1 MTDEEPEQKPP
12 SERRRRG
19 MREGF
24 TTGACATAASL
35 GATRALIRQ
44 QPVEAVTIHLPV
56 GRDATFALARCEL
69 SSNQVRCGVIK
80 DAGDDPDATH
90 GAEIVSTVSWRDE
103 PGLDLAGGSGVGV
116 VTRPGLGL
124 AIGGPAINPV
134 PRRMISEHVEAEA
147 GDLLERRGLRVEISV
162 PRGEEIARK
171 TLNARLGILGG
182 ISILGTTGIV
192 KPWSTA
198 AWRASVM
205 QAIDVA
211 MANGQHHIVL
221 STGGRSEKFSMR
233 QLPELPELAF
243 VEMGEFTGAALKR
256 CVEQGCE
263 RVTLAGM
270 VGKFSKLAQGHF
282 MTHVAGNQVDL
293 AFLAT
298 LAAESGASSAVQDE
312 IRAANTAR
320 HFQEIA
326 LAQGLRSVFDRI
338 AHDVQTRSLDLVKHR
353 LRVDCLLFD
362 FDGTVLGSAGWPA
375 A

>member
-1 MTDEEPEQKPP
+1 MDDAAASGTLP
-12 SERRRRG
+12 ERRKRG

-35 GATRALIRQ
+35 GATRALICQ
-44 QPVEAVTIHLPV
+44 QAVDAVTINLPV
-56 GRDATFALARCEL
+56 GRDATFSLARCEL
-69 SSNQVRCGVIK
+69 SSEQVRCGVIK

-90 GAEIVSTVSWRDE
+90 GAEIMSTVSWCAE
-103 PGLDLAGGSGVGV
+103 PGLQLAGGTGVGV

-124 AIGGPAINPV
+124 DVGGPAINPV
-134 PRRMISEHVEAEA
+134 PRRMITEHVTAEA
-147 GDLLERRGLRVEISV
+147 GNLLDIRGLRVEISV

-171 TLNARLGILGG
+171 TLNGRLGIVGG

-198 AWRASVM
+198 AWRASVL

-211 MANGQHHIVL
+211 AANGQHHIVL
-221 STGGRSEKFSMR
+221 STGGRSERYSMR
-233 QLPELPELAF
+233 QLAHLTEMAF
-243 VEMGEFTGAALKR
+243 VEMGEFTGAALQR
-256 CVEQGCE
+256 CLEQGCR

-293 AFLAT
+293 VFLARI
-298 LAAESGASSAVQDE
+298 AAESGASDALQDE

-320 HFQEIA
+320 HFQEIV
-326 LAQGLRSVFDRI
+326 LAHGLRGVFDRVADEVRI
-338 AHDVQTRSLDLVKHR
+338 RSLDLVAHR
-353 LRVDCLLFD
+353 VSVDCLLFD
-362 FDGTVLGSAGWPA
+362 FDGAVLGSSGWRT
-375 A
+375 